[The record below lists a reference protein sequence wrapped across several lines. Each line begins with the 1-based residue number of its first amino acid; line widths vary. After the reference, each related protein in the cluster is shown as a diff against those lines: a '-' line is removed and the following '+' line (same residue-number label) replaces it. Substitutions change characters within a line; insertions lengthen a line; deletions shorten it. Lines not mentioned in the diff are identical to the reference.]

1 MGLENLKS
9 KVLSGLLWRL
19 GELMTSQGVSFLVS
33 LFLARLIAPNEYG
46 VIALLMVFIEIAN
59 VFVVDGFGSA
69 LVQKKDADDLDF
81 SSVFYFN
88 LTLSV
93 LIYII
98 FFFSSD
104 FIANFYNNPN
114 LSILLKV
121 LTLKIVISSINSIQ
135 HAHVQRHMAFKRFF
149 FSTLVGTIISAVVGI
164 FLAYHGYGAWAL
176 VFQYLINST
185 IDTIVLLIT
194 VHWYPKLMFSFNR
207 LRSLFSFGWKILCSS
222 LLHSIYTNLRT
233 FVIGKVYSPS
243 DLAFYNQG
251 GRLPQMVSVN
261 INSTISSVLFPAMSK
276 AQDDKVQ
283 LKAMVRRA
291 IKTSSYII
299 WPLLMGLAAVA
310 DQIVD
315 LLFSSVWLPCVPF
328 LIISCFS
335 GAFDP
340 VQMANIQ
347 AVKAIGRSD
356 TTLKMEFVKKTYGIL
371 IIIATI
377 PYGVMAVALGALS
390 QSLIALLV
398 NTYPNRKYLSYSYR
412 EQVTDV
418 FPPILLSILM
428 ALIVHLGTLLMAG
441 LSNII
446 VVLISSL
453 FGIVLYLVSMKL
465 FVHDEYMYM
474 KSLVKIG

>member
-1 MGLENLKS
+1 
-9 KVLSGLLWRL
+9 
-19 GELMTSQGVSFLVS
+19 
-33 LFLARLIAPNEYG
+33 
-46 VIALLMVFIEIAN
+46 
-59 VFVVDGFGSA
+59 
-69 LVQKKDADDLDF
+69 
-81 SSVFYFN
+81 
-88 LTLSV
+88 
-93 LIYII
+93 
-98 FFFSSD
+98 
-104 FIANFYNNPN
+104 
-114 LSILLKV
+114 
-121 LTLKIVISSINSIQ
+121 
-135 HAHVQRHMAFKRFF
+135 
-149 FSTLVGTIISAVVGI
+149 
-164 FLAYHGYGAWAL
+164 
-176 VFQYLINST
+176 
-185 IDTIVLLIT
+185 
-194 VHWYPKLMFSFNR
+194 
-207 LRSLFSFGWKILCSS
+207 
-222 LLHSIYTNLRT
+222 
-233 FVIGKVYSPS
+233 
-243 DLAFYNQG
+243 
-251 GRLPQMVSVN
+251 
-261 INSTISSVLFPAMSK
+261 
-276 AQDDKVQ
+276 
-283 LKAMVRRA
+283 
-291 IKTSSYII
+291 
-299 WPLLMGLAAVA
+299 MGLAAVA

>member
-33 LFLARLIAPNEYG
+33 LVLARLIAPNEYG

-398 NTYPNRKYLSYSYR
+398 NTYPNRKYLNYSYR

-453 FGIVLYLVSMKL
+453 FGTVLYLVSMKL